1 MKPDDSISKLEGR
14 DKVGVTGEVLSTL
27 AGVATGTAAA
37 GTLAAAA
44 GVTTI
49 PVVTT
54 AASWIG
60 LTVLSATPIG
70 WVAGVGI
77 AAGGIAY
84 GLGKLIL
91 SGGKQDQ
98 IRSDLIARLKKI
110 HESNS
115 HAVPTAFDPQRLEV
129 AIKRAIDAGLDP
141 ATAERLITLVAAG
154 KLDSELA
161 IKRLEAV
168 CN

>member
-1 MKPDDSISKLEGR
+1 MQSEDDISRLEGR

-27 AGVATGTAAA
+27 AGVAAGTAAA
-37 GTLAAAA
+37 GTLATAA

-70 WVAGVGI
+70 WMAGVGI
-77 AAGGIAY
+77 AGGCIAY
-84 GLGKLIL
+84 GLGKMIL

-98 IRSDLIARLKKI
+98 IRSDLVERLKKL
-110 HESNS
+110 HESKS
-115 HAVPTAFDPQRLEV
+115 RTTPSVFDPQRLEV
-129 AIKRAIDAGLDP
+129 AVEKAIDAGLDKS
-141 ATAERLITLVAAG
+141 TAERLISLVVTG

-161 IKRLEAV
+161 IKRLEAISR
-168 CN
+168 

>member
-1 MKPDDSISKLEGR
+1 MQQDDHISKLEGR

-27 AGVATGTAAA
+27 AGVAAGTAAA
-37 GTLAAAA
+37 GTFATAA

-77 AAGGIAY
+77 AGGCIAY

-98 IRSDLIARLKKI
+98 IRSDLVARLKKL
-110 HESNS
+110 HESKS
-115 HAVPTAFDPQRLEV
+115 HASPTVFDPRRLEV
-129 AIKRAIDAGLDP
+129 AIEKAIDAGLD
-141 ATAERLITLVAAG
+141 ATTAERLITLVAAG

-161 IKRLEAV
+161 IKRLETI
-168 CN
+168 CR